1 MTTYCQDCGRALP
14 AREDRCPH
22 CGKEPEK
29 AAGREADSLSE
40 PRPSGKGFQ
49 YWITNVYWYHYRLHT
64 VVAAFIIAVVWFS
77 VHSAVTNVN
86 PDFVFYIMSE
96 QPVFDSQGQELAAFF
111 TEQVEEAA
119 HLGYNILYMDETS
132 EYAMVNWQLY
142 TIGLISDEHSLFI
155 IGESLTGPLAD
166 DLSVFHTAE
175 ELGFSA
181 GPLPAAI
188 PLSGIEMMEDLFFI
202 YEPMYAM
209 VKRPPRQR
217 DGSVRTEDLE
227 RRDLAVA
234 CLQALLG
241 A

>member
-1 MTTYCQDCGRALP
+1 MTTYCPDCGRALP
-14 AREDRCPH
+14 AREGRCPH
-22 CGKEPEK
+22 CGKQPEQP
-29 AAGREADSLSE
+29 AAREEGS
-40 PRPSGKGFQ
+40 PSGRKPSDKGAR
-49 YWITNVYWYHYRLHT
+49 YWFTNVYWYHYRLHT
-64 VVAAFIIAVVWFS
+64 AAAAFIIAVVWFS
-77 VHSAVTNVN
+77 VHSVVTSVK
-86 PDFVFYIMSE
+86 PDFVFYIISE

-111 TEQVEEAA
+111 TEKVEDVT
-119 HLGYNILYMDETS
+119 HLSYNILYMDETS
-132 EYAMVNWQLY
+132 EYAVANWQLY